1 MIIICSE
8 KIYYLLTHLSEFSN
22 FTESNSF
29 DMSDVRRRN
38 QPGFILDV
46 FLLSPLSFI
55 IPSTLSKTAFPFSG
69 IFILVSVFISFKL
82 FFKKKSKD
90 LYYLNLVFLFII
102 ILSLSQKLMKF

>member
-1 MIIICSE
+1 
-8 KIYYLLTHLSEFSN
+8 
-22 FTESNSF
+22 
-29 DMSDVRRRN
+29 MSDVRRRN

-82 FFKKKSKD
+82 FFEKKSKD

-102 ILSLSQKLMKF
+102 ILSLSQKAHEILKFISSIWQFRDIFNILGLIIFLSI